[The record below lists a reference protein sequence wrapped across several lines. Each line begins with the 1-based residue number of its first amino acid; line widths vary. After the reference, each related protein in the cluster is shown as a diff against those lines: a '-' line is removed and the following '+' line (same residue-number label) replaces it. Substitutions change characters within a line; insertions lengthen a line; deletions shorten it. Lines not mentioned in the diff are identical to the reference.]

1 MFKFYSYTPYIT
13 TSAGHEPATD
23 KWSETMNYLSNATPV
38 KTSKGQS
45 NIFGVIIT
53 LLVGILL
60 IVAVLFPVTS
70 SIVASSGATGSTKTI
85 MDQIPLLVG
94 VMAIVLVAGAMIAF
108 M

>member
-1 MFKFYSYTPYIT
+1 
-13 TSAGHEPATD
+13 
-23 KWSETMNYLSNATPV
+23 MNYLSNATPV
-38 KTSKGQS
+38 PSMKGQS
-45 NIFGVIIT
+45 NIFGIIIT

-70 SIVASSGATGSTKTI
+70 TVVASSGATGPTKTV

-94 VMAIVLVAGAMIAF
+94 VMAVVLVAGAMIAF